1 MCSYQTSGLFYLES
15 ICVGFSFD
23 ILKHAAKSTPRE
35 KPLSTGTFHRY
46 DVPHPQKEAVS
57 CSKRQRFAY
66 SNTRSTLLL
75 P

>member
-15 ICVGFSFD
+15 VCVGFSFD
-23 ILKHAAKSTPRE
+23 ILKHAAEPTPRE

-46 DVPHPQKEAVS
+46 DVQHPQKEAVS
-57 CSKRQRFAY
+57 CCKKQRFVY